1 MAFTRPKALYPLA
14 AMALI
19 ATVAV
24 AQRGLRSAP
33 RAEGSAPE
41 FDKSAEFHFVRL
53 QYTDHPMHRKPFSFS
68 SRRGQGEGWWMM
80 DWPDAEEH
88 FSQGVQR
95 LTRIHTGAPKF
106 MPLTDDRIFEHP
118 WIYATQVGWWR
129 LSDQEAARLREYLV
143 RGGFLVVDD
152 FFGQQQWETFRE
164 TMSRVFPNLQIEDV
178 TDGDPIMSAP
188 YVITEKDR
196 VFIPGTRHLRRW
208 GEGEAMIQQP
218 PGEPARWR
226 LIRDAKSRAVV
237 AINFNSDVADAWE
250 YADSPEY
257 PEKLTSLAYR
267 FGINY
272 VMYAMTH

>member
-1 MAFTRPKALYPLA
+1 MSFIRRNASVHLA
-14 AMALI
+14 ALLAVAAL
-19 ATVAV
+19 AV
-24 AQRGLRSAP
+24 AQRNPRPSAP
-33 RAEGSAPE
+33 AEADSL
-41 FDKSAEFHFVRL
+41 DKAAEFHFVRM
-53 QYTDHPMHRKPFSFS
+53 QYTDHPMHRKPFSYS
-68 SRRGQGEGWWMM
+68 SRRGEGEGWWMM

-88 FSQGVQR
+88 FSIGIQR

-118 WIYATQVGWWR
+118 WIYATQVGWWS
-129 LSDQEAARLREYLV
+129 LSNLETARLREYLL

-164 TMSRVFPNLQIEDV
+164 TMTRVFPDVEIRDV
-178 TDGDPIMSAP
+178 TDSDAIMNVP
-188 YVITEKDR
+188 YVIAERDR
-196 VFIPGTRHLRRW
+196 VFIPGSRHLRRW
-208 GEGEAMIQQP
+208 GTGEAVIQQP

-226 LIRDAKSRAVV
+226 LIHDGRGRAVV
-237 AINFNSDVADAWE
+237 MINFNSDVADAWE
-250 YADSPEY
+250 FADSPEY